1 MNEDN
6 LKLSIESRLIT
17 YLQDIEM
24 DYMQSGL
31 MDVIERGIKDCS
43 ALPVDLPENIDTWI
57 EEIRQAN
64 MHELT

>member
-17 YLQDIEM
+17 YLQSIEM